1 LWVKINQLTANL
13 NWYDLYRPVYPSA
26 LLSKQDDLRANRM
39 GQAVVDGKVKTYRR
53 GYTKSEYTPWAKHL
67 KASEDEVILGDYMT
81 DYMNRADVRA
91 AFHIPTEYP
100 AWEECS
106 SSLKYHES

>member
-1 LWVKINQLTANL
+1 M
-13 NWYDLYRPVYPSA
+13 YRPVYPSA

-39 GQAVVDGKVKTYRR
+39 GQSVVNGEVKSYRR
-53 GYTKSEYTPWAKHL
+53 GYTKTEYTPWAKHL
-67 KASEDEVILGDYMT
+67 KAPENEVILGDYMT

-106 SSLKYHES
+106 STLKYHES